1 MRSCRPGIPHG
12 RVAARAIAA
21 TIVALVAVLCAR
33 DAGAQ
38 LDFQSLET
46 RNMRVVYY
54 DSSHAYIIPHLS
66 RCFENSI
73 GFYNRFVGYT
83 PYEHVTILLQDF
95 DDYGYAGTSTIPNN
109 YLTLGIEPFEYV
121 YETCPTNE
129 RFNWVMSHELWH
141 VVASEK
147 ASHTDRV
154 FRGIFQGK
162 VLADA
167 ENPESMIYSYLC
179 SPRRF
184 APRWYHEGSAVFI
197 ETWLAGGIGR
207 ALGGYDEMTFRA
219 MVRDSAFFYD
229 LIGLESE
236 GTTSDFQ
243 IGQNSYLYGT
253 RFMSYLALHFGP
265 EKVVEWVNRDDGSK
279 AYYASEFKKVFGFP
293 IDDEWQK
300 WIAFE
305 HQFQKENLARI
316 REFPVTRERV
326 ACERALGSVSR
337 GFVDPETG
345 KLLVAVNYPGAFAH
359 VAAIDLTSG
368 KIEKVHDVQTPAL
381 YYVTSLAFDEKN
393 RTLFYTT
400 NNGKHWRDLNVVDLR
415 TKETRRLI
423 TNCRIGD
430 LAFCR
435 ADSMLWGVQH
445 HNGFSTIVRVAPPY
459 DEWSSILPVM
469 DFKYGTDVF
478 DLDVSPDGKVLSA
491 SMLEINGSVKLVRFE
506 VPELLRGQAG
516 YSVLYEFTNTAP
528 ANFVFSQ
535 DGAHLY
541 GTSYQTGVSNVFK
554 WSFADQSMKC
564 VTNTE
569 IGFFRPIPMGDSLVV
584 FSYTSDGFRP
594 AVIADTTLEDVNAVR
609 YLGQAVVDRWPVVKE
624 WKLGSPREVNL
635 DSVTTYQGPYHKF
648 GSMTTAS
655 LYPIVEAYKAY
666 TSIGVRWNFMD
677 PLGMHGG
684 DIKLGVTP
692 TSSLP
697 DEELVHA
704 ALEYRHYPW
713 SLRGAYN
720 KADFYDFF
728 GPTKTSRKGYGVG
741 LQRSDFIISDKPR
754 FLEYTI
760 DVAYYGGLERLPY
773 NQNVLATF
781 DSYAAAT
788 ASLDY
793 KRTQSS
799 IGSVDSEKGIRWSL
813 GLEGNL
819 VNEDFYTKGTV
830 ELDLGFLTPID
841 HSSIWLRTA
850 GGYSRGDR
858 NDSFAS
864 FYFGGFGNNY
874 VDHKEVKRYRDYDR
888 FPGVEID
895 EIAGTNFA
903 KAMVEWT
910 LPPVRFRRV
919 GFQQLYCTY
928 ARTALFASGIVTN
941 LDEAAFRRE
950 VGNFGAQ
957 IDFRLVIFSAL
968 ESTLSFGYAV
978 ADEENHRMDD
988 EFMISLKIM

>member
-1 MRSCRPGIPHG
+1 MHDPIPGIYLCS
-12 RVAARAIAA
+12 RQ
-21 TIVALVAVLCAR
+21 VALAMLVIAFSCGQAR
-33 DAGAQ
+33 AQ

-46 RNMRVVYY
+46 PTMRVVYY
-54 DSSHAYIIPHLS
+54 DSEHAYIIPHLS
-66 RCFENSI
+66 RCFENSMAFYY
-73 GFYNRFVGYT
+73 GFVDYT
-83 PYEHVTILLQDF
+83 PYEPVTILLQDF

-147 ASHTDRV
+147 TSHIDRT
-154 FRGIFQGK
+154 FRALFQGK
-162 VLADA
+162 VMADA
-167 ENPESMIYSYLC
+167 NNPESMIYSYLC

-207 ALGGYDEMTFRA
+207 ALGGYDETVFRA
-219 MVRDSAFFYD
+219 MVRDGAFFYD
-229 LIGLESE
+229 LVGLESE

-253 RFMSYLALHFGP
+253 RFMSYLALQHGP
-265 EKVVEWVNRDDGSK
+265 EKVVEWVNRRDDSK
-279 AYYASEFKKVFGFP
+279 AYYASEFKKVYGVS
-293 IDDEWQK
+293 IDDEWKK

-305 HQFQKENLARI
+305 HEFQNENLARI
-316 REFPVTRERV
+316 REFPVTAERV

-337 GFVDPETG
+337 GYVDTETG
-345 KLLVAVNYPGAFAH
+345 KLLVAVNYPGTFAH
-359 VAAIDLTSG
+359 VAAIDLATG
-368 KIEKVHDVQTPAL
+368 KIEKIHDVQTPAL
-381 YYVTSLAFDEKN
+381 YYVTSLAFDPAN

-400 NNGKHWRDLNVVDLR
+400 NNGKHWRDLNAIDLR
-415 TKETRRLI
+415 TRESRRLV

-435 ADSMLWGVQH
+435 ADSILWGVQH
-445 HNGFSTIVRVAPPY
+445 HNGFSTIVRISPPY
-459 DEWSSILPVM
+459 DAWSAILPIM
-469 DFKYGTDVF
+469 EFKYGTDVF
-478 DLDVSPDGKVLSA
+478 DLDVSPDGKMLTA
-491 SMLEINGSVKLVRFE
+491 SMLEINGSVKLVRFD
-506 VPELLRGQAG
+506 VPDLMRGQAG
-516 YSVLYEFTNTAP
+516 YSILHEFTNTAP

-541 GTSYQTGVSNVFK
+541 GTSYQTGVSNVFR
-554 WSFADQSMKC
+554 WSFANQTMDC
-564 VTNTE
+564 VTNAE
-569 IGFFRPIPMGDSLVV
+569 IGYFRPIPMGDSLVV

-594 AVIADTTLEDVNAVR
+594 AVIADTTLQDVNAVR
-609 YLGQAVVDRWPVVKE
+609 YLGQAVVDQRPVVKE

-635 DSVTTYQGPYHKF
+635 DSLTTYQGSYHKF
-648 GSMTTAS
+648 RSMTTAS
-655 LYPIVEAYKAY
+655 LYPIVEAYKSY
-666 TSIGVRWNFMD
+666 TSIGLRWNFMD
-677 PLGMHGG
+677 PLGLHGG

-697 DEELVHA
+697 DDELVHA
-704 ALEYRHYPW
+704 GFTYRHFPW
-713 SLRGAYN
+713 TLRAAYN

-741 LQRSDFIISDKPR
+741 LQRSDFLIADKPR
-754 FLEYTI
+754 FLEYTV

-781 DSYAAAT
+781 DSYAAAS

-799 IGSVDSEKGIRWSL
+799 IGAVDTEKGIRWSV

-819 VNEDFYTKGTV
+819 VNDDFYTKGTA
-830 ELDLGFLTPID
+830 ELDFGFLTPIE

-850 GGYSRGDR
+850 GGYSRGNRD
-858 NDSFAS
+858 DSFAG

-874 VDHKEVKRYRDYDR
+874 VDHLDVKRYRDLDR

-895 EIAGTNFA
+895 QIAGTNFA
-903 KAMVEWT
+903 KGMLEWT
-910 LPPVRFRRV
+910 LPPVRFRRI
-919 GFQQLYCTY
+919 GFPQLYCTY
-928 ARTALFASGIVTN
+928 ARTALFASGIATN
-941 LDEAAFRRE
+941 LDDDAFRQN
-950 VGNFGAQ
+950 VGNVGGQ
-957 IDFRLVIFSAL
+957 VDFRLVIFSAL
-968 ESTLSFGYAV
+968 ESTLSFGYA
-978 ADEENHRMDD
+978 AAKEESHRMDH
-988 EFMISLKIM
+988 EFMISLKIL